1 METGWR
7 SYPLLQAYWE
17 ILKNCQLVSNV
28 TIIIIID
35 NQKVYFFHFDL
46 SAHFLQMCLR
56 KK

>member
-28 TIIIIID
+28 TIIIID